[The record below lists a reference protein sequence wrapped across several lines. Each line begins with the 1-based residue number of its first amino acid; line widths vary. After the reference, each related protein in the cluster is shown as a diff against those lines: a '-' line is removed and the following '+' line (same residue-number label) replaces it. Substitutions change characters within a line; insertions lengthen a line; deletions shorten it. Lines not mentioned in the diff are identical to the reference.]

1 MIQEKSLNWQPD
13 LPAPASEDWREAY
26 GAKKGTN
33 EKRFTY
39 SLSGNPNQTTYQAP
53 NKNPIPFIYSDMKFS
68 GGLTVDT
75 AEYPFFGL
83 WSNSAL
89 NKKPLS
95 LTVSGYFRGNEYI
108 KNRNALITALDEITT
123 DEEPGYLTLP
133 LWGRFP
139 VVVVDWDITEKATET
154 GQCAINITFTR
165 AGCPL
170 EKRWELKGKLS
181 KTIPEC
187 ADAVRKLACASY
199 DAKLKAEIDNDVFTS
214 NFTLFQ
220 KELISFVGRIQ
231 GTVNQ
236 LNAMTNEVSNISNLI
251 AQGIR
256 SPKTLALAMFS
267 ATGKIVSSVAE
278 IRNSMVEH
286 TPFFRITNNEKN
298 ALFCFLTSNKYH
310 SPIEA
315 VTIKQQI
322 TKQESENL
330 YKLNAFYA
338 VSLLLP
344 QLQNTTY
351 QEIKEFFNMYNKL
364 EKSLDLNDPGVYE
377 AVNNLRMAT
386 AQAVAEKQ
394 ISQELSIKLDSGMP
408 ILALAQY
415 LGTSEKVLR
424 ELNTIAD
431 SFVIKGDVRYV

>member
-1 MIQEKSLNWQPD
+1 MGKESLLNWQPD
-13 LPAPASEDWREAY
+13 LPAPTSEDWREAY
-26 GAKKGTN
+26 GAKKGKN
-33 EKRFTY
+33 EKSTTY
-39 SLSGNPNQTTYQAP
+39 SLNGSPNQTTYQAP
-53 NKNPIPFIYSDMKFS
+53 NKNPIPFIYSDMKIA

-83 WSNSAL
+83 WSSTAL

-123 DEEPGYLTLP
+123 DDEPGYLTLP

-139 VVVVDWDITEKATET
+139 VVVVDWDIAENSNEN

-165 AGCPL
+165 AGCPI
-170 EKRWELKGKLS
+170 EKRWELKGELS

-187 ADAVRKLACASY
+187 AEATLEKACNSF
-199 DAKLKAEIDNDVFTS
+199 DSKLKDNLDSDSLTS
-214 NFTLFQ
+214 NFTIFQ
-220 KELISFVGRIQ
+220 KALIGFVGRVQ
-231 GTVNQ
+231 GSTNH
-236 LNAMTNEVSNISNLI
+236 LNAMTNEVSKISNLI
-251 AQGIR
+251 AQGIK
-256 SPKTLALAMFS
+256 SPKTLALALFG
-267 ATGKIVSSVAE
+267 ATAKIVGSLSE
-278 IRNSMVEH
+278 IKHSMVDMVS
-286 TPFFRITNNEKN
+286 FFRVEKNEKN
-298 ALFCFLTSNKYH
+298 ALFCFLPTDKYQ

-315 VTIKQQI
+315 VTVKQQM
-322 TKQESENL
+322 TKQACENL

-351 QEIKEFFNMYNKL
+351 QEMKNLFSLYNKL
-364 EKSLDLNDPGVYE
+364 ERSLDLNDPSVYE

-394 ISQELSIKLDSGMP
+394 LSQELSIKLDSGMP
-408 ILALAQY
+408 ILALAHY

-424 ELNTIAD
+424 ELNTVAD
-431 SFVIKGDVRYV
+431 SFVIQGGVRYV